1 MILGCLTRKK
11 DKIGYETGFVGRDEL
26 TLPIDLDRFS
36 LRPIKP
42 KVGFFKDLPR
52 GLDFALLCFSELFK
66 SVPPTIVGSLTLL
79 SAQVAT
85 EKTPP

>member
-1 MILGCLTRKK
+1 MKHPQPRSESM
-11 DKIGYETGFVGRDEL
+11 KICKSMLLASDPT
-26 TLPIDLDRFS
+26 IDLDRFS
-36 LRPIKP
+36 LRLIKP